1 MSISALDRWVEAVRL
16 SGALVYA
23 KRLAANDTR
32 ATGAHQAG
40 PYIPKNFLF
49 RALPEIYRSDLQNPD
64 IWFSLRI
71 ESHGDAA
78 QVRAIW
84 YNSRLFGKTR
94 DEARITNFGGVQS
107 PLLDPANTAAL
118 TLFAFTRRD
127 AGPACRVW
135 ICTTLE
141 EEAHVESY
149 VGPVE
154 PGAGIVWE
162 SSTGKVVPQMPGHV
176 PRTCRLSPDQ
186 IPVEWLQ
193 DFPSGAEIVRKTL
206 DLLPVG
212 FTPPDERLLRRRTCE
227 YQVFLSV
234 EEAVVLPTLREGF
247 TTMDAFV
254 ARAQSVVQ
262 RRKSRSG
269 RSLELHMKEILI
281 EEGLVEGRDFQHNV
295 ESDPRRRPDFLFPS
309 QAAYRSPT
317 FPSQRLAMLA
327 TKTTCR
333 DRWRQVCNEADRIPT
348 KHLLT
353 LQEGVTQ
360 QQHAE
365 MVASGVKLV
374 VPKSLRQRYP
384 EEIRSDLLTIS
395 DFLDLLERR
404 RQSSR

>member
-23 KRLAANDTR
+23 KRLAANDTH

-40 PYIPKNFLF
+40 PYIPKDFLF
-49 RALPEIYRSDLQNPD
+49 RALPEIQRPDLQNPD
-64 IWFSLRI
+64 IWFPLRI
-71 ESHGDAA
+71 ESHGEAA

-84 YNSRLFGKTR
+84 YNNRLFGKTR
-94 DEARITNFGGVQS
+94 DEARVTNFGGVQS
-107 PLLDPANTAAL
+107 PLLDPANTGAL

-127 AGPACRVW
+127 HGPACRVW

-212 FTPPDERLLRRRTCE
+212 FTPPDERLVRRRNCE
-227 YQVFLSV
+227 YEVFLSV

-247 TTMDAFV
+247 ATMDAFV
-254 ARAQSVVQ
+254 ARAQSVLQ

-281 EEGLVEGRDFQHNV
+281 EEGLIEGREFQHNV
-295 ESDPRRRPDFLFPS
+295 ESDPGRRPDFLFPS
-309 QAAYRSPT
+309 QAAYRDPD
-317 FPSQRLAMLA
+317 FPADRLTMLA

-333 DRWRQVCNEADRIPT
+333 DRWRQVCNEATRIPR

-360 QQHAE
+360 EQHDE
-365 MVASGVKLV
+365 MRASGVQLV
-374 VPKSLRQRYP
+374 VPRSLHSKYP
-384 EEIRSDLLTIS
+384 ASVRANIITIGE
-395 DFLDLLERR
+395 FLRCLGTE
-404 RQSSR
+404 